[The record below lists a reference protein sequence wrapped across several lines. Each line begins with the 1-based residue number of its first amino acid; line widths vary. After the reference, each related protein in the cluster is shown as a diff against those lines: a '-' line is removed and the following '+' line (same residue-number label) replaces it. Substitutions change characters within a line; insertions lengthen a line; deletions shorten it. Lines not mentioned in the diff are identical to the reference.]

1 MMVTPP
7 TFHVTR
13 LAAAG
18 GRAQEPQFSTAQ
30 NSGEMSSVS
39 QL

>member
-18 GRAQEPQFSTAQ
+18 METTL
-30 NSGEMSSVS
+30 
-39 QL
+39 QLLVVQLLALTRLL